1 MTVIQ
6 NPAKIIEHIVTKEL
20 NQEDVPVIISDDV
33 NEDNSE
39 FNMAFTVHGK
49 QVNSKKLIEGIA
61 SNCKLIPYF
70 KDNKLLF
77 QGFSSAP
84 QPELQEND
92 GDVRLYID
100 QSDIISYK
108 NSRTKAEKVYTK
120 VDVKY
125 HYDYALKE
133 FTESTSTNDRAD
145 TAEEYFSD
153 DPFNSGQF
161 YNIENFGLKTEQE
174 LLFEA
179 HYIRD
184 SQSAE
189 ALQEFLLLWHCNQ
202 HNILKVKLPLKYIQL
217 NIGDYV
223 GFNEL
228 INGVKLFGED
238 YSISNFM
245 DNNYVFRNAQQILP
259 VWMVQATNK
268 TLTHIDVDLIQM
280 HNCTP
285 YNIHTENV
293 PPVINNNQLQFYH
306 NEIGDFVNGND
317 IIITNS
323 INFFTIR
330 LSVEASDDN
339 EDLIINKFDYDLNKI
354 PEGLNALNLT
364 SDLSEDNNWDETTNS
379 KTISLGVRGG
389 DGSFGDDDSSP
400 FGQWLIDWRDD
411 ASEGDYIEFPEG
423 FFSVTVRETDT
434 EEAFED
440 IKDYPS
446 FRVYKDYN
454 PNNTIEVPYN
464 AGWNLISL
472 PLEVENFNYLTLFP
486 DAIDGTLYGFNET
499 YNQKSFLE
507 IGKAYWLRFE
517 NNGTQFIS
525 GTVPESITISLVEG
539 WNLIGIPGR
548 NPISIYDIIDVN
560 SILET
565 GTLYSFDG
573 TYANITTLEPG
584 KGYWIRTNNS
594 GEIIINAS

>member
-1 MTVIQ
+1 
-6 NPAKIIEHIVTKEL
+6 
-20 NQEDVPVIISDDV
+20 
-33 NEDNSE
+33 
-39 FNMAFTVHGK
+39 MAFTVHNK
-49 QVNSKKLIEGIA
+49 QVNSKKLIEEIA

-133 FTESTSTNDRAD
+133 FTESTSTNERAD

-153 DPFNSGQF
+153 DPFNSGQS

-202 HNILKVKLPLKYIQL
+202 HNMLKVKLPLKYIQL

-223 GFNEL
+223 GFNEP

-245 DNNYVFRNAQQILP
+245 DTNSVFRNAQQILP

-280 HNCTP
+280 HNCNP
-285 YNIHTENV
+285 NLIHTEYI
-293 PPVINNNQLQFYH
+293 PPIVNNTQLEIESLGDGQVVAGNSIAIPSSSLKKFKINMNIDASDEN
-306 NEIGDFVNGND
+306 ND
-317 IIITNS
+317 ISEYKFSFNTGLIPPDYRENFYDDLHLDNNFEQGSITTEGNNIS
-323 INFFTIR
+323 ITLGMGSGDDAENDEGTYAGYWLPQW
-330 LSVEASDDN
+330 LSSIDDG
-339 EDLIINKFDYDLNKI
+339 EYIEL
-354 PEGLNALNLT
+354 PEGT
-364 SDLSEDNNWDETTNS
+364 FFGTVKDEQGLADT
-379 KTISLGVRGG
+379 K
-389 DGSFGDDDSSP
+389 SFP
-400 FGQWLIDWRDD
+400 AIQIYKEYIP
-411 ASEGDYIEFPEG
+411 ASVSIE
-423 FFSVTVRETDT
+423 
-434 EEAFED
+434 
-440 IKDYPS
+440 
-446 FRVYKDYN
+446 YN
-454 PNNTIEVPYN
+454 E
-464 AGWNLISL
+464 GWNIVSL
-472 PLEVENFNYLTLFP
+472 PLQVEDSDYLNLFP
-486 DAIDGTLYGFNET
+486 TAINGTLYTFNET
-499 YNQKSFLE
+499 YTQRQSLE
-507 IGKAYWLRFE
+507 IGKGYCLNFE
-517 NNGTQFIS
+517 EAGTQIIN
-525 GTVPESITISLVEG
+525 GGLPESTVISLNEG

-548 NPISIYDIIDVN
+548 NPIDISEIIDEN
-560 SILET
+560 GILIT
-565 GTLYSFDG
+565 ASLFSFNG
-573 TYANITTLEPG
+573 TYTNTTTLEPG